1 MMSVIAML
9 RQVTWGKLF
18 SVKAVPYL
26 FVAAVV
32 AVLYAVLYLGE
43 RQRIGAIRTLAARSG
58 FRYLGN
64 ALPKSLTLRGTPLE
78 GISRV
83 WNVIDGEPRGV
94 RIIAF
99 DCQIGIGKGS
109 WRRSIIAVQSDADLS
124 SALAF
129 NPDMR
134 IDSAGGWKI
143 LYRPKA
149 SLNMRV
155 AGLTPVEELEA
166 YLDSV
171 SAGQV
176 R

>member
-1 MMSVIAML
+1 M
-9 RQVTWGKLF
+9 
-18 SVKAVPYL
+18 KAVPYL
-26 FVAAVV
+26 IAAGVAAM
-32 AVLYAVLYLGE
+32 LYAVLYLGE
-43 RQRIGAIRTLAARSG
+43 RQRVAAIRTLASRSG
-58 FRYLGN
+58 FHYLGN
-64 ALPKSLTLRGTPLE
+64 ALPKSLALCGTPFE
-78 GISRV
+78 RISRV
-83 WNVIDGEPRGV
+83 WNVIDGEPRGIRV
-94 RIIAF
+94 IAF
-99 DCQIGIGKGS
+99 DCQVGIGRGS
-109 WRRSIIAVQSDADLS
+109 WRRSVIAVQSDADLS

-155 AGLTPVEELEA
+155 AGLTPIEELDA

-171 SAGQV
+171 SAGQA

>member
-1 MMSVIAML
+1 M
-9 RQVTWGKLF
+9 
-18 SVKAVPYL
+18 KAIPYL
-26 FVAAVV
+26 FAAGVAA
-32 AVLYAVLYLGE
+32 ALYAMLYLGE
-43 RQRIGAIRTLAARSG
+43 RQREAAIRTLAARSG
-58 FRYLGN
+58 FHYLGA
-64 ALPKSLTLRGTPLE
+64 ALPKCLTLGGTPFE
-78 GISRV
+78 RISKV
-83 WNVIDGEPRGV
+83 WNVIDREARGI

-99 DCQIGIGKGS
+99 DCQVGIGKGS
-109 WRRSIIAVQSDADLS
+109 WRRSVIAVQSDADLS

-134 IDSAGGWKI
+134 IDAAGVWKV

-155 AGLTPVEELEA
+155 AGLTPVHELDA

-171 SAGQV
+171 SAGQA